1 VEEEDESESKRLR
14 VTEAEPIAFSSV
26 MLNLHETMKHLTVI
40 ANIVKTVEAQRLSA
54 DYIGGGG
61 GGGGMEQ
68 IDMDGYDG
76 DDRAKEMIKCFRARS
91 KTMKNV
97 SEKIRETVKKLRTC
111 IQQNRT
117 YERELVNLQKMWQIV
132 PSKIQENEVVTSDTS
147 LSVLTGFGENCNHAL
162 SSSKDCQEAMRV
174 RTCVRA
180 CTFCV
185 YHKKII
191 STQTLPNHYRY
202 ILNVWRIT
210 TKIHTNLV
218 SRQYSIVYR

>member
-1 VEEEDESESKRLR
+1 MERKRRRVEEEDESQSKRLR
-14 VTEAEPIAFSSV
+14 VTEAEPIVFSSV

-61 GGGGMEQ
+61 GGVMEQ

-185 YHKKII
+185 YRKKII
-191 STQTLPNHYRY
+191 STQTLRT
-202 ILNVWRIT
+202 IT
-210 TKIHTNLV
+210 GT
-218 SRQYSIVYR
+218 S

>member
-1 VEEEDESESKRLR
+1 MERKRRRVEEGGDETQSKRLR
-14 VTEAEPIAFSSV
+14 VTEAGPIAFSSV

-61 GGGGMEQ
+61 GMEQ
-68 IDMDGYDG
+68 IDMDGDDG

-91 KTMKNV
+91 KTMTNV

-111 IQQNRT
+111 VQQNRT

-132 PSKIQENEVVTSDTS
+132 PNKIQENGVVTSDTS
-147 LSVLTGFGENCNHAL
+147 LSVLTAFGENCNHAL

-174 RTCVRA
+174 RTC
-180 CTFCV
+180 
-185 YHKKII
+185 
-191 STQTLPNHYRY
+191 
-202 ILNVWRIT
+202 
-210 TKIHTNLV
+210 
-218 SRQYSIVYR
+218 